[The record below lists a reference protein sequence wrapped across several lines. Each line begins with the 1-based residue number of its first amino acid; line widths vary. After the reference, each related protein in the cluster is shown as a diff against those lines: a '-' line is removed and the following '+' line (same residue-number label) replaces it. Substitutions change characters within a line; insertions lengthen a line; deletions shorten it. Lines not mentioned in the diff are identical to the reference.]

1 MNHNATIIDHVFI
14 NSFDNKRDARI
25 LAVDIS
31 DHFPTSLKYKSINVK
46 TDQDPVFCY
55 KI

>member
-1 MNHNATIIDHVFI
+1 MNHNATIIHHVFI

-31 DHFPTSLKYKSINVK
+31 DHFSISLTYKSINVK
-46 TDQDPVFCY
+46 TGQDPVLCY